1 MPFTDKNVFKFK
13 HRWVLFFNK
22 RQNSYA
28 PFCLFCRVDIFS
40 LNLISERVCLQ
51 LMFHGQNKELHPFP
65 MKSSSELPIKPS
77 VALKTYLEETEQ
89 NTEQNWRGSK
99 YLSQKPTSLTG
110 NVKPLKRLNKT
121 QISML
126 KRHINGLQLSL

>member
-1 MPFTDKNVFKFK
+1 MPFTGKNVFKFK

-28 PFCLFCRVDIFS
+28 SFCLFCRVDIFP

-51 LMFHGQNKELHPFP
+51 LMFHGQNKESNPFP

-77 VALKTYLEETEQ
+77 VALKTYLEENEQ
-89 NTEQNWRGSK
+89 NIEQNWRGSK
-99 YLSQKPTSLTG
+99 YLSQKPTFLTG
-110 NVKPLKRLNKT
+110 NVKPLTRLNKT
-121 QISML
+121 QKYML
-126 KRHINGLQLSL
+126 KRQINGPQLSL